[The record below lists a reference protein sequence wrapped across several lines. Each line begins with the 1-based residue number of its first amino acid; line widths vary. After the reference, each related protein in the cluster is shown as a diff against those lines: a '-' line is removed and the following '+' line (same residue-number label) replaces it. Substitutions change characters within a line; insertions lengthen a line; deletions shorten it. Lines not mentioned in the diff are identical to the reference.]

1 MTGIQDAFDLLNW
14 TTEQKQYLYQWTKAV
29 SIAEANFYHDLMKVN
44 RSTRVTLM
52 KPEGTISQLPTVSS
66 GIHRAYSPYYYRRIR
81 FSKTDPLAKALLEAG
96 LQAVPENNQGN
107 DLFADKCTTWV
118 FTFPVKTNTT
128 IKAIDED
135 AISQL
140 ESYKLAQVN
149 YADRGH
155 NISATITLNY
165 DEYDKAANWINDNW
179 DDIIG
184 VSFLPR
190 FDPVEGGSA
199 AYPLMPYEPTDKEGY
214 EKLKASI
221 PYFKEDELLSL
232 LTKYES
238 SYEEKE
244 LNGECTTGCPIR

>member
-1 MTGIQDAFDLLNW
+1 M
-14 TTEQKQYLYQWTKAV
+14 
-29 SIAEANFYHDLMKVN
+29 
-44 RSTRVTLM
+44 
-52 KPEGTISQLPTVSS
+52 
-66 GIHRAYSPYYYRRIR
+66 
-81 FSKTDPLAKALLEAG
+81 
-96 LQAVPENNQGN
+96 QAVPENNQGN